1 MDGLRVSAD
10 GGTYS
15 TPADSSQDETSALEA
30 WWRKIDAPEVQGA
43 VPTEAILKGLMNI
56 GHQGHPLPSSTLHW
70 HLDTADRAPSRV
82 RIDNAARKASRLAI
96 AQADQRAANAIRRPR
111 GNRVAVQLLPG
122 ALDMEAR
129 PQRQPTLPSQFF
141 PTRDGVPSTDWKN
154 VHRSCAGFPAPLRPR
169 AGGGYTYSSLTTLF
183 RAGWSEVKRCCADK
197 SFPSPSR
204 WVHDLLN
211 LHQTEAELPTQVYP
225 AALVACASLL
235 LRCLSSI
242 HSSTGRAV
250 PHGTF
255 IWVDSGPHLVL
266 VGLSRHIRRARGAVN
281 NAFATTPA
289 LSPSVP
295 LSARRALEVDLPIR
309 WQWWPPGQFDLPDRH
324 VMSTSDAAV
333 QVKIDSADH
342 DGHALGVIGIA
353 DQGKMYNSR
362 GSPAWIE
369 RLSLDRRS
377 IATASLDLRPG
388 RRLLL
393 AWSNPVFQLCLNF
406 LVFFDIID
414 DRMLCAWVPSD
425 LHAGPSS
432 QAEGGLVLTT
442 DGETP
447 FCLVGVNLG
456 DTQMDASAYVPNTVG
471 NPSLVWLSPF
481 VNAANLIDTYLVN
494 Q

>member
-1 MDGLRVSAD
+1 
-10 GGTYS
+10 
-15 TPADSSQDETSALEA
+15 
-30 WWRKIDAPEVQGA
+30 
-43 VPTEAILKGLMNI
+43 
-56 GHQGHPLPSSTLHW
+56 
-70 HLDTADRAPSRV
+70 
-82 RIDNAARKASRLAI
+82 
-96 AQADQRAANAIRRPR
+96 
-111 GNRVAVQLLPG
+111 
-122 ALDMEAR
+122 
-129 PQRQPTLPSQFF
+129 
-141 PTRDGVPSTDWKN
+141 
-154 VHRSCAGFPAPLRPR
+154 
-169 AGGGYTYSSLTTLF
+169 
-183 RAGWSEVKRCCADK
+183 
-197 SFPSPSR
+197 
-204 WVHDLLN
+204 
-211 LHQTEAELPTQVYP
+211 
-225 AALVACASLL
+225 
-235 LRCLSSI
+235 
-242 HSSTGRAV
+242 
-250 PHGTF
+250 
-255 IWVDSGPHLVL
+255 
-266 VGLSRHIRRARGAVN
+266 
-281 NAFATTPA
+281 
-289 LSPSVP
+289 
-295 LSARRALEVDLPIR
+295 
-309 WQWWPPGQFDLPDRH
+309 
-324 VMSTSDAAV
+324 MSTSDAAV

-342 DGHALGVIGIA
+342 DDHALGVIGIA

-456 DTQMDASAYVPNTVG
+456 DTQMDASTYVPNTVG